1 LKFLVDNALSPLIAE
16 GLRAA
21 SHDAVHLRDYAMQ
34 AATDLEVFQ
43 RAVVEDRILLSADT
57 DFATLLALRSAT
69 RPSLI
74 LFRRAPKRPSDQ
86 IKLLRA
92 NLSSLSDLL
101 ALGSVI
107 VIEETRIRVRRLPIA
122 TNE

>member
-1 LKFLVDNALSPLIAE
+1 
-16 GLRAA
+16 
-21 SHDAVHLRDYAMQ
+21 MQ

-69 RPSLI
+69 RPSVI

-86 IKLLRA
+86 LKLLLA
-92 NLSSLSDLL
+92 NLSSLSDFL

-122 TNE
+122 TND